1 MVPDAT
7 SGKKWEQDR
16 GGLMCQALRGW
27 DEGGARNNMV
37 GKKLST
43 RVQARKKWSPRRL
56 LKLGGLGQEVSGVVG
71 EGGIQSQA
79 SSRGTLGLD
88 RDQARGRLFHA
99 SSQLAHQEE
108 GQPMPGHV
116 KSILS
121 LG

>member
-1 MVPDAT
+1 M
-7 SGKKWEQDR
+7 
-16 GGLMCQALRGW
+16 
-27 DEGGARNNMV
+27 
-37 GKKLST
+37 
-43 RVQARKKWSPRRL
+43 
-56 LKLGGLGQEVSGVVG
+56 G

-79 SSRGTLGLD
+79 SSSGTLGLD

-116 KSILS
+116 KSIQS